1 MDMPITLLHIGED
14 SSAVTQ
20 ADAEPTSKLILHIG
34 SAKTGR
40 EHFRHDPPTEGE
52 IENAIQVVE
61 DEVMRAVKFVVRPST
76 LVSNDPA
83 VVEVASWLGVSTDLE
98 ITLSLQ
104 QVEDGFSRLAARSL
118 GRPSS
123 QDDMPTNPTF
133 AATLL
138 ILREFMHHLQ
148 FESIR
153 ITRG

>member
-1 MDMPITLLHIGED
+1 MVTPDTLLHIGED
-14 SSAVTQ
+14 SSSVTQ
-20 ADAEPTSKLILHIG
+20 ADAEPTSQLILHIG

-40 EHFRHDPPTEGE
+40 EHFRHDPPTEAE

-61 DEVMRAVKFVVRPST
+61 DEVMRAVKFVARPST
-76 LVSNDPA
+76 LVSNDS
-83 VVEVASWLGVSTDLE
+83 VLVEVATWLGVSNDVE
-98 ITLSLQ
+98 MTLSLQ
-104 QVEDGFSRLAARSL
+104 QVENGFSRLAARSM

-123 QDDMPTNPTF
+123 QDDMPTNPMF